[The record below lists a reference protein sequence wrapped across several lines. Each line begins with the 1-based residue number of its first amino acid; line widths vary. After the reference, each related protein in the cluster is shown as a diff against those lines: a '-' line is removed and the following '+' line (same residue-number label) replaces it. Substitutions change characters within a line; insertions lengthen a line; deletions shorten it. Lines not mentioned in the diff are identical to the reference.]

1 MRRWHRIAENVH
13 PDDQHRHG
21 RGHQLH
27 QSQQQAGALDRKRL
41 QHAAQPRR
49 KMSPFGIGFGSSAID
64 AVDGGPAA
72 ERHSEADIDDVD
84 AGMQLPIR
92 YAGKRAHA
100 PDADG
105 GDENG
110 ASDEHAAH
118 YGVIAG
124 IFGVKKMAFGRY
136 HFQHLGAE
144 PSPRFPGRQ
153 TSASERLTLTEPI

>member
-1 MRRWHRIAENVH
+1 MRRWHRVPENVH
-13 PDDQHRHG
+13 ADDQHRHG
-21 RGHQLH
+21 RGQQLN
-27 QSQQQAGALDRKRL
+27 QRQQQAGALDRKRS
-41 QHAAQPRR
+41 HHTEQPRTKISR
-49 KMSPFGIGFGSSAID
+49 FGIGLGSGAID
-64 AVDGGPAA
+64 TVDGSAAA
-72 ERHSEADIDDVD
+72 ECHSETDIHDVD

-110 ASDEHAAH
+110 GSDEHAAN
-118 YGVIAG
+118 YGVIVG
-124 IFGVKKMAFGRY
+124 SFGFQKMPFGRY